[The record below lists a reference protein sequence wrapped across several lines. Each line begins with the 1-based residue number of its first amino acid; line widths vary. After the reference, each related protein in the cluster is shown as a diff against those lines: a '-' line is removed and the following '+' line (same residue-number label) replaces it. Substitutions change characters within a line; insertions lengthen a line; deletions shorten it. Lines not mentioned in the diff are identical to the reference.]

1 MPIPAV
7 TLKHNTTHNSQ
18 NCGVLIAL
26 VAETWPPVTI
36 EPAVGGT
43 GVQPCGFPVRPL
55 APAPAAEPSDM
66 NTA

>member
-7 TLKHNTTHNSQ
+7 TLKHNTTHDSQ

-43 GVQPCGFPVRPL
+43 GVQPWGFQSSLGTRTSSR
-55 APAPAAEPSDM
+55 PSDM

>member
-26 VAETWPPVTI
+26 VADTWPPVTT
-36 EPAVGGT
+36 EPAVGDS
-43 GVQPCGFPVRPL
+43 GVHPCGFQSGLGTRTSIQ
-55 APAPAAEPSDM
+55 PSDM